1 MELMHLC
8 CQLQVKQDYA
18 ELTTAAGVKEAQ
30 HSCINDSQ
38 SPCTIV
44 RILASPQGAAKKIQ
58 PYNLL
63 GKKVTRLHA
72 CVMKDKDELLY
83 DSNDLIR
90 NHIL

>member
-1 MELMHLC
+1 M
-8 CQLQVKQDYA
+8 
-18 ELTTAAGVKEAQ
+18 AAGEKEAQ

-44 RILASPQGAAKKIQ
+44 CTLPSPQVAAKKVQ

-63 GKKVTRLHA
+63 DKKVTRLYA
-72 CVMKDKDELLY
+72 CVLKDKNELLC

-90 NHIL
+90 HHIL